1 MTAAR
6 SLEVPTTVDEADLP
20 ANRPRPIRVLL
31 VDDHP
36 AVRDR
41 LTGVIAADPR
51 LSPVASAATARDA
64 LMHARHLHPD
74 VVVVDYYLPD
84 QDGLALAH
92 RLKTFEP
99 PPAVLV
105 YSAFADPAMAIG
117 AIVAGADGVA
127 SKGTASDELRHVI
140 RRIADGGRWMPEI
153 TPAALRRM
161 AARLDPEDAPIL
173 GMLVHGTPPMEIAE
187 VLGIGEEWLDAR
199 RWAMLQQLR

>member
-1 MTAAR
+1 MSAPQPREA
-6 SLEVPTTVDEADLP
+6 PTTAYELRLGPSRRQPV
-20 ANRPRPIRVLL
+20 RVLL

-36 AVRDR
+36 AVRDG
-41 LTGVIAADPR
+41 LTGVIAAYPE
-51 LSPVASAATARDA
+51 LSTIATAPTARDA
-64 LMHARHLHPD
+64 LMQARHHHPE

-92 RLKTFEP
+92 RLKTLQP

-105 YSAFADPAMAIG
+105 YSAFADPPMAIG

-127 SKGTASDELRHVI
+127 SKGTASDELRYAI
-140 RRIADGGRWMPEI
+140 RLIADGGRWMPKI
-153 TPAALRRM
+153 TPATLSWM

-173 GMLVHGTPPMEIAE
+173 RMLVHGAAPSEIAE
-187 VLGIGEEWLDAR
+187 ALGIGEEWLDAR